1 LPERRL
7 PDGSRIVEDLL
18 KDAEP
23 AIAGT
28 PDPVKTKYLLR
39 LNRELL
45 ELYASRGWAIR
56 SIKIAKPRSG

>member
-7 PDGSRIVEDLL
+7 PDGSRIVEDLP

-28 PDPVKTKYLLR
+28 PDPVKTKYLLH
-39 LNRELL
+39 LNHELL
-45 ELYASRGWAIR
+45 EFYASRGRAIAR
-56 SIKIAKPRSG
+56 TRSG